1 MCIQNSAEPL
11 LPHPAG
17 DVISN
22 KNKAKQNPKCLKH
35 LSCYWFFFFF
45 DSHPPLGSSLCLQP
59 SCLFAAMV
67 TSQQWFSTG
76 EAGEW
81 FFALQGTRGSV
92 WKHLRLSSWE
102 GKATVIQCVETRDV
116 AKHPKGQSPTAKNHP
131 IQNASCAEAE
141 KPWSTG
147 GKIMIVP
154 LQGWDAS
161 PEHLGLFHP
170 FK

>member
-22 KNKAKQNPKCLKH
+22 KNKAKKNPKCLKH
-35 LSCYWFFFFF
+35 LSCYWFFFFLTVTLPWGPA
-45 DSHPPLGSSLCLQP
+45 SACSPPACLQP
-59 SCLFAAMV
+59 WLLHSSG
-67 TSQQWFSTG
+67 SQLGRQGSG
-76 EAGEW
+76 
-81 FFALQGTRGSV
+81 FALQGACGSV

-102 GKATVIQCVETRDV
+102 GKATVIQCVETRDI

-131 IQNASCAEAE
+131 IQNASCAEAK

-154 LQGWDAS
+154 LQGGDSS